1 MRSASNL
8 LASRLTNLAVA
19 ALMASLWCAFAISH
33 ISGFQ
38 RNGDWSLL
46 LFCAS
51 ETLVALLFVLRS
63 EPIDVSKSPFDW
75 ILAIASTFSPF
86 AFAPVGSD
94 LVPFARMLIVAGVCI
109 QIAGLLSLN
118 RSFGLVAARRQV
130 KTGGMYK
137 LVRHPLYASYMIS
150 YVGYVLT
157 NSSNSNVLVCLI
169 ATTLLIF
176 RMLREERF
184 LSQDATYRIYMRQV
198 KYRVLPM
205 VF

>member
-1 MRSASNL
+1 
-8 LASRLTNLAVA
+8 
-19 ALMASLWCAFAISH
+19 
-33 ISGFQ
+33 
-38 RNGDWSLL
+38 
-46 LFCAS
+46 
-51 ETLVALLFVLRS
+51 
-63 EPIDVSKSPFDW
+63 
-75 ILAIASTFSPF
+75 
-86 AFAPVGSD
+86 
-94 LVPFARMLIVAGVCI
+94 
-109 QIAGLLSLN
+109 
-118 RSFGLVAARRQV
+118 
-130 KTGGMYK
+130 
-137 LVRHPLYASYMIS
+137 MIS